1 MSKINI
7 VEGYVG
13 KVGTSFF
20 ATLLLEFL
28 ISNSRNPI
36 LVDLD
41 NLKFDVLQRYESRCT
56 CETRITLDPADL
68 SRTSSLDYL
77 LTLVYESNCEAV
89 VNVPTGRF
97 DDIQAFLGED
107 IFDETP
113 VRRWFVS
120 DLSPRSWEIFDRIVE
135 ANLEQPHQL
144 ILVHNMHGGSGVP
157 LNVPLD
163 ERGVP
168 IHVRGTLAD
177 RAEFLEENDIPV
189 VKMGLIDLPHHDQL
203 VLDDLNKFNLSLP
216 ELVAEF
222 SSMGKRRWEN
232 AVATVGKSIQ
242 KIDNK
247 PII

>member
-7 VEGYVG
+7 IEGYVG
-13 KVGTSFF
+13 KVGTSLF

-28 ISNSRNPI
+28 IANSRNPI

-41 NLKFDVLQRYESRCT
+41 SLKLDVLQRYKSRCT
-56 CETRITLDPADL
+56 CETRITLNPADL

-89 VNVPTGRF
+89 VNVPVGRF
-97 DDIQAFLGED
+97 DDIEAFLGED

-113 VRRWFVS
+113 VRRWFVT
-120 DLSPRSWEIFDRIVE
+120 DLSPRSWEIFERVVE
-135 ANLEQPHQL
+135 ANFQQAHEL
-144 ILVHNMHGGSGVP
+144 ILVHNMHGGTP
-157 LNVPLD
+157 VPLD
-163 ERGVP
+163 EMGLP
-168 IHVRGTLAD
+168 LEGHGTLAD
-177 RAEFLEENDIPV
+177 RAEYLEEHDIPV
-189 VKMGLIDLPHHDQL
+189 VKMGLIELSFQDRSI
-203 VLDDLNKFNLSLP
+203 LDDLNKLNLSLP

-232 AVATVGKSIQ
+232 TVATVGKSIQ
-242 KIDNK
+242 KIDSK